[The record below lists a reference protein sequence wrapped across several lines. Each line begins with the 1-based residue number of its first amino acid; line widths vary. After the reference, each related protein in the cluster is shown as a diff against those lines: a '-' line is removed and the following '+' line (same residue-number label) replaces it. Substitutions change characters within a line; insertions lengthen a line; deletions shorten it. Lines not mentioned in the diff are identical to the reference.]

1 MDDNKLR
8 FGVGVLVISAIG
20 LGTILTFLFGAFP
33 SLLTREYTLNVEF
46 PSAEGVSTNTPVL
59 RDGVKIGRVANIE
72 LLPKGGVLLTL
83 SMDEGQQLAHTYI
96 PRISMGSLITGDAK
110 LEFVRADPRTLASI
124 YEDDPDILS
133 QPYGDGDYLN
143 YGRKAEDPFNVLF
156 SLEDDMRSTME
167 SIRDAGQTIQQAG
180 DSVNQLA
187 GEIRTVV
194 GGSDIVLEDVS
205 DEAVEA
211 LRQFQGTMQDVREI
225 INNPVLRQN
234 LEASAQRLP
243 ELLDEAATT
252 LESTQQTF
260 ESFERVGDR
269 FERVGEAAE
278 RTIGRVEETANNV
291 ARFTAPL
298 GDRGGELVE
307 QTLRTLANLDRT
319 LLQVETFGEALN
331 QSDGTLARLLEDDEL
346 YWEIRGAIENI
357 EAASVKIRPIL
368 DDVRVFTDKIARDP
382 RQLGIRGALT
392 HRPNGAGLK

>member
-1 MDDNKLR
+1 MDENKLR

-33 SLLTREYTLNVEF
+33 SVLTREYTLNVEF

-59 RDGVKIGRVANIE
+59 RDGVKIGRVADIE

-124 YEDDPDILS
+124 YEDDADILS
-133 QPYGDGDYLN
+133 EPYGDGDYLH
-143 YGRKAEDPFNVLF
+143 YGLKADDPFSVLF
-156 SLEDDMRSTME
+156 GLEDDMRSTME

-194 GGSDIVLEDVS
+194 DGSDIALEDVS

-211 LRQFQGTMQDVREI
+211 LRQFQGTMQDVRDI

-234 LEASAQRLP
+234 LEASARRLP
-243 ELLDEAATT
+243 EILDEAAIA

-278 RTIGRVEETANNV
+278 RTIGRVEETADNV
-291 ARFTAPL
+291 ARFTEPL
-298 GDRGGELVE
+298 GERGGELVE
-307 QTLRTLANLDRT
+307 QALRTLANLDRT
-319 LLQVETFGEALN
+319 LLQVEAFGETFNA
-331 QSDGTLARLLEDDEL
+331 SDGTLRRLLEDDEL
-346 YWEIRGAIENI
+346 YWQIRGAVENV

-382 RQLGIRGALT
+382 RQLGVRGALT